1 MAFHGIWFRFI
12 LASLLTWR
20 ITHLIALEDGPGD
33 MIVSI
38 RMRVGNGFLGSLM
51 DCFYCLSLWVAA
63 PSALLLTRSIYEW
76 PLAWLALSAM
86 ACLLERIGNQTSST
100 QSVQEGAKRNVL
112 RSEAGES

>member
-1 MAFHGIWFRFI
+1 MALQDIWFRF
-12 LASLLTWR
+12 LLTSLLTWR

-33 MIVSI
+33 VIVSI
-38 RMRVGNGFLGSLM
+38 RTRAGTGFWGSLM

-86 ACLLERIGNQTSST
+86 ACLLERIGNKTSFTESI
-100 QSVQEGAKRNVL
+100 QEGAKSNVL
-112 RSEAGES
+112 QSEAGDS